1 MNKLDLIKRLRN
13 RTLERVLE
21 KYGEVAGD
29 LKDMKLSIFELR
41 EILYYETKTLAES
54 IVEEDFT

>member
-41 EILYYETKTLAES
+41 EILYYETKTLSE
-54 IVEEDFT
+54 